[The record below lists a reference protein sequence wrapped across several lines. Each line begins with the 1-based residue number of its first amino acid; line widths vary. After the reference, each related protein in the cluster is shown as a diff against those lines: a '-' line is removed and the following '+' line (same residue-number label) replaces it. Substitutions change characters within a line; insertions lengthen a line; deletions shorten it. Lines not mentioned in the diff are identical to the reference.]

1 GIWNC
6 AVSCG
11 SAAGRHSGRQQALQR
26 GMRNITSSLSKFVK
40 KQALSQEEADATV
53 ARVRT
58 TTSLSDMRD
67 VNVVIEC
74 IAENEALKKRIF
86 GELDEI
92 LQPKTILASNTSSI
106 SITHLAA
113 ATQRPKQVIGMHFVN
128 PPPIMKLVEIV
139 RGMAT
144 DDNVF
149 ATVKCLAER
158 FNKVVICSRD
168 YPGFIVNRV
177 LMPMINEAFFALL
190 EGVGTPQDID
200 TGMKLGTN
208 QPMGPLALADLIGLD
223 TCLSIMHTLHE
234 GLGDSKYRP
243 CPLLIQYVDAGWLG
257 RKTGRGVFQYNS
269 AL

>member
-1 GIWNC
+1 MGEGGGCGGRRPNGIWNC
-6 AVSCG
+6 AVSCD
-11 SAAGRHSGRQQALQR
+11 SAAGRHPGGCGSTGAATRHEKHHFFSFKVR
-26 GMRNITSSLSKFVK
+26 KKTSLIPG
-40 KQALSQEEADATV
+40 LQEEADATV

-74 IAENEALKKRIF
+74 VSENEALKKRIF

-92 LQPKTILASNTSSI
+92 LQPNAILASNTSSI
-106 SITHLAA
+106 SITRLAA
-113 ATQRPKQVIGMHFVN
+113 ATQRPKQVIGMHFMN

-200 TGMKLGTN
+200 TAF
-208 QPMGPLALADLIGLD
+208 PEAMGRDSVIMLASTPKRRD
-223 TCLSIMHTLHE
+223 TIM
-234 GLGDSKYRP
+234 D
-243 CPLLIQYVDAGWLG
+243 I
-257 RKTGRGVFQYNS
+257 
-269 AL
+269 